1 MSDFVV
7 AWIDLDDSGSPV
19 VIRRTYDSRGR
30 LISVSPPVPLPVFV
44 RSGDSGSDN
53 LAKSER
59 RDGQTC

>member
-7 AWIDLDDSGSPV
+7 AWIDLDDTGAPV

-44 RSGDSGSDN
+44 CPDSAPDN
-53 LAKSER
+53 SPKSEWER
-59 RDGQTC
+59 N